1 MQAGALGLRDG
12 LSVTHLAPRRG
23 GVAALGPWR
32 TLLSSPSSRIQKTDT
47 VPTGLHPGPGE
58 AYADGQCLTD
68 TDLVPAHVRPELE
81 DLTENKTG
89 PVLHPGL
96 CGFMPRLPGAS
107 VDTCTT
113 LRTASPVQ

>member
-1 MQAGALGLRDG
+1 MGLRDG
-12 LSVTHLAPRRG
+12 LSITHLALRTG

-32 TLLSSPSSRIQKTDT
+32 TLLSGPSSRIQKTGE

-58 AYADGQCLTD
+58 AHADGQSLTD

-96 CGFMPRLPGAS
+96 YGLMPRLPGAS

-113 LRTASPVQ
+113 LRTASLVQ